1 MAATTRRTRTAKQTL
16 PPDAPV
22 EALTKRTLPV
32 ELTPEVL
39 ADLRRPFT
47 AAAVKFKPQAVSK
60 DGTKALA
67 TFYVDA
73 RLVGERLNYV
83 VGAAA
88 WTPAYRPIMA
98 ETNAQ
103 AWMAAFFPV
112 ECTLTVLGVAK
123 ADVGVYTNGSKP
135 DDKAVK
141 SAYSDALKR
150 AGVQFG
156 IGAYLYAL
164 PKQWFPFKQGP
175 NGKGGQFANEAAI
188 RTAYGKM
195 IEAFGSPIDH
205 GDLSDPETA
214 DGAHEEPTPAAEPKA
229 EPKPTGER
237 MAEKED
243 VEGMVAL
250 AESVGIPKADVVKV
264 CKEEHSAHGG
274 YRYSWLVE
282 QLQVLNDRAKQVAS
296 GEPQA

>member
-1 MAATTRRTRTAKQTL
+1 
-16 PPDAPV
+16 V

-32 ELTPEVL
+32 ELTPDVL

-47 AAAVKFKPQAVSK
+47 VEAIRFKPQVVSK
-60 DGTKALA
+60 TSDRAMA

-73 RLVGERLNYV
+73 RLVAERLNHV

-88 WTPAYRPIMA
+88 WTPSYRPVMA

-103 AWMAAFFPV
+103 AWMACQFPV
-112 ECTLTVLGVAK
+112 ECGLTVLGVTK
-123 ADVGVYTNGSKP
+123 ADVGVYTNGAKP

-150 AGVQFG
+150 AGVMFG
-156 IGAYLYAL
+156 IGAYLYAM
-164 PKQWFPFKQGP
+164 PKVWAEFNRQEKKWTP
-175 NGKGGQFANEAAI
+175 NGEKQLRAGYLQAVKQLHD
-188 RTAYGKM
+188 R
-195 IEAFGSPIDH
+195 FGLPIDH

-214 DGAHEEPTPAAEPKA
+214 DGAHDEPTGTETAPAAAPKQ

-237 MAEKED
+237 MAEKAD
-243 VEGMVAL
+243 IDGMVAL
-250 AESVGIPKADVVKV
+250 AESVGIPKPDVVKV

-282 QLQVLNDRAKQVAS
+282 QLQVLNDRAKQAAS
-296 GEPQA
+296 GEAD